1 MKRTL
6 LLMLA
11 LLLPA
16 LAAADVSAQVNA
28 PETYSTVWQSSTGR
42 TIVTVDAAVEI
53 PAVPQLMIYPAVQRT
68 FTADDLQRAAV
79 CFGGAPYSGMPSSLD
94 SVTRSANSNPTSVGI
109 RAESKNAAG
118 NRALLTFVQHRR
130 HDGNLWYGTIQF
142 LGHGAARY
150 QVDDLPTTG
159 KVSADAREKAVQ
171 IAQSL
176 DAEMALAYEGRCMG
190 YEYDGGMSSLRGD
203 LFIFTRKVN
212 DAQTAWTS
220 EDCQAYDNFEDT
232 YQLKTPYEALR
243 IIIDRYDGAIW
254 MQWQAPH
261 TIDLASGQ
269 AATLLP
275 FDQIVT
281 IAAQLLPLKYQFQEQ
296 YLAYRN
302 QDANRMTVNRITLSY
317 SRVQNRDNPENFSML
332 PVWDFFDTPRTLP
345 NLCLQSPYARKSH
358 VLVSDT
364 GNLFCF
370 SCTVSFSEGT
380 TGFGI
385 GLYGDEE
392 KGTSYQY
399 HFSVPEHRFVFE
411 KSPSLPWPA
420 INNNGLSRPIQLE
433 AHKEYS
439 IRLICDDTIS
449 VLYINGVAL
458 SARMYETLKRSL
470 SLFAENGTLS
480 VSNISLAT
488 HA

>member
-1 MKRTL
+1 MQNIFYQPPGVWFGDCMPFGLHDTFYLFHQRDTRNPAPFGEPFGWHLSTTKDFVHYEDHGIALPRGTDEEQDQFIFAGSVFMQNDGTYRIFYTGYNRDYPTQGKPSQVL
-6 LLMLA
+6 LQAVSKDA
-11 LLLPA
+11 LHWEKVKEAVELPPQPGYDPDDWRDPFVLWDEEKQHYLLILGTRLRGPKTR
-16 LAAADVSAQVNA
+16 LS
-28 PETYSTVWQSSTGR
+28 GR
-42 TIVTVDAAVEI
+42 TVH
-53 PAVPQLMIYPAVQRT
+53 
-68 FTADDLQRAAV
+68 FTSPDLKHWD
-79 CFGGAPYSGMPSSLD
+79 FGGDFWAPDTFAMHEMPDLFRIGDWWYHLISEYCDKNRTVYRMAKSFYGPWLCPPD
-94 SVTRSANSNPTSVGI
+94 EAFDG
-109 RAESKNAAG
+109 RA
-118 NRALLTFVQHRR
+118 
-130 HDGNLWYGTIQF
+130 YY
-142 LGHGAARY
+142 AARTY
-150 QVDDLPTTG
+150 ALGEQRILFGWVPTKENDQDIGEFQWGGTFM
-159 KVSADAREKAVQ
+159 AHELYARE
-171 IAQSL
+171 
-176 DAEMALAYEGRCMG
+176 
-190 YEYDGGMSSLRGD
+190 DG
-203 LFIFTRKVN
+203 
-212 DAQTAWTS
+212 
-220 EDCQAYDNFEDT
+220 
-232 YQLKTPYEALR
+232 
-243 IIIDRYDGAIW
+243 
-254 MQWQAPH
+254 
-261 TIDLASGQ
+261 
-269 AATLLP
+269 TLGVKP
-275 FDQIVT
+275 PD
-281 IAAQLLPLKYQFQEQ
+281 
-296 YLAYRN
+296 
-302 QDANRMTVNRITLSY
+302 S
-317 SRVQNRDNPENFSML
+317 
-332 PVWDFFDTPRTLP
+332 VWDFFDTPRTLP

-364 GNLFCF
+364 SNLFCF